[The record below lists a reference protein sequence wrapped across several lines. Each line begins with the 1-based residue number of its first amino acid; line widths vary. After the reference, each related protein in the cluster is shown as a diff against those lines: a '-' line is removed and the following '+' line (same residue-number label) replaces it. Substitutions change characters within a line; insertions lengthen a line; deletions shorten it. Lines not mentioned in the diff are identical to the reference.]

1 MDWVIWCLPRRC
13 SAAVSRLSFPLSLY
27 WVFKWRPPPPH
38 LSTRT
43 VERRPLK
50 AAVSESTVSAVA
62 KANARVQLLYCFSF
76 PTEMTS
82 ATAWV
87 MCVATVTQRDNE
99 QHVDRQDIRHHGSA
113 KRDSCAHEAEQRK
126 ENCDFEGSSHL
137 RGHST
142 KTKGT
147 TSRNGSAKRFAVTM
161 VSWTLGFWNL
171 GVTRAAQYCKVF
183 VQCTAGTD
191 TILISYW
198 HYS

>member
-27 WVFKWRPPPPH
+27 WVFQWRPPPPH

-76 PTEMTS
+76 PIEMTS

-113 KRDSCAHEAEQRK
+113 RGIAVLMTQSSGKKIAILKGLHTFRGILQKPKEPRVAMDLPKDLLWQWWAEHWAS
-126 ENCDFEGSSHL
+126 E
-137 RGHST
+137 T
-142 KTKGT
+142 
-147 TSRNGSAKRFAVTM
+147 
-161 VSWTLGFWNL
+161 
-171 GVTRAAQYCKVF
+171 
-183 VQCTAGTD
+183 
-191 TILISYW
+191 
-198 HYS
+198 